1 MVQDMFQL
9 FLSIVFLFL
18 KDFVPCVYGF
28 SLGIFI
34 LKDCKDFH
42 QAKDGDGWVEQ
53 STQPF
58 FFGILQKVFIND
70 AVQVVKSLSLR
81 SYCIDMYFCCT

>member
-9 FLSIVFLFL
+9 FLIIMFLFPT
-18 KDFVPCVYGF
+18 DVVHCVYGF
-28 SLGIFI
+28 SLGISF

-42 QAKDGDGWVEQ
+42 PAKDGDGWVEQ

-58 FFGILQKVFIND
+58 FFGILQKVFS
-70 AVQVVKSLSLR
+70 K
-81 SYCIDMYFCCT
+81 